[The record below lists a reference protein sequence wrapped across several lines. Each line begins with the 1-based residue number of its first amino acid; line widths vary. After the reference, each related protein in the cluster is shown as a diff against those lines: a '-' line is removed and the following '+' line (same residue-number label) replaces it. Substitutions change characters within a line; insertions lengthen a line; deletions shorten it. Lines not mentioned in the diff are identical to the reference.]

1 MSTIT
6 SPSPV
11 QTANRSLLKAIL
23 WAALIAGSLDIISA
37 VLVNGALSGAI
48 RPIRILQGIAS
59 GAVGRSAFDGGLGM
73 ALVGLLFHYFFAL
86 MFATVYFLL
95 YPYLPFL
102 HRYPVLWGFLYGMFA
117 WAIMNG
123 VVIPLSAIHPAPFNW
138 TRALIN
144 IVILMFMIGLPIAL
158 LARKYYSKKA

>member
-6 SPSPV
+6 TPSPV
-11 QTANRSLLKAIL
+11 HTVSKALLKAIL
-23 WAALIAGSLDIISA
+23 MATLVAGTLDIIA
-37 VLVNGALSGAI
+37 AITMNGVVSGTFK
-48 RPIRILQGIAS
+48 PIRILQSIAS
-59 GAVGRSAFDGGLGM
+59 GAIGRSAFDGGLII
-73 ALVGLLFHYFFAL
+73 AFVGLVFHYCFAL

-102 HRYPVLWGFLYGMFA
+102 QRLPILWGMLYGVVA

-123 VVIPLSAIHPAPFNW
+123 LVIPLSTINPPPFDFSKAI
-138 TRALIN
+138 LN

-158 LARKYYSKKA
+158 LARKYYSKKD